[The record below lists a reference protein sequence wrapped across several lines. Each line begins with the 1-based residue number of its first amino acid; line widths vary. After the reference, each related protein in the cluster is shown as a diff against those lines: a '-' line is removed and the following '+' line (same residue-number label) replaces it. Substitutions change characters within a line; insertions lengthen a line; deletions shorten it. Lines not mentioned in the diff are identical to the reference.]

1 MTVHR
6 QINDKLSTARLH
18 SVAILVLTL
27 VVTLVLGVFFASTV
41 SAARIKDIANIEGV
55 RSNQLVGY
63 GLVIGLNGT
72 GDKDDKVTV
81 RSISEMLEKMGLTVK
96 PDDIKADN
104 VASVIVTAKLPAFAR
119 AGSRIDVLV
128 SSIGGADNLQGGT
141 LLFTPLKG
149 ADRRIYAIAQGPV
162 STGGFK
168 VGGNS
173 GGGVQKNHPTVGQVP
188 NGALIERGIKN
199 DFANKSKLVL
209 NLHNPDF
216 TTASR
221 TVAAINRSLAADY
234 AKTPDSG
241 TIEIVVPPEYDGNIV
256 GLVTVVENISVNP
269 DMYAR
274 VVINERTGTVVM
286 GADVRL
292 STIAIAHGSLSIQ
305 IRETTNV
312 SQPTAFSR
320 GGQTVASPESDIM
333 VKEERVPIYVLES
346 GVSIGDVVRALN
358 ALGVT
363 PHDLIAIFQAIKAA
377 GALQAELEII

>member
-1 MTVHR
+1 MTTNR
-6 QINDKLSTARLH
+6 QKIDTIRTSRRYRGFG
-18 SVAILVLTL
+18 LVLALLL
-27 VVTLVLGVFFASTV
+27 VFIFAGSAA
-41 SAARIKDIANIEGV
+41 AARIKDIANIKGV
-55 RSNQLVGY
+55 RTNQLVGY

-141 LLFTPLKG
+141 LLFTPLRG
-149 ADRRIYAIAQGPV
+149 ADRKIYAIAQGPV

-168 VGGNS
+168 VEGSS
-173 GGGVQKNHPTVGQVP
+173 GGGVQKNHPTVGRVAG
-188 NGALIERGIKN
+188 GALIEREIKS
-199 DFANKSKLVL
+199 DFANKTKLVL
-209 NLHNPDF
+209 SLHNPDF

-221 TVAAINRSLAADY
+221 TVAAINRTLAADY

-241 TIEIVVPPEYDGNIV
+241 TVEIDIPPEYDGNMV
-256 GLVTVVENISVNP
+256 GLVTVVENIGVNP

-274 VVINERTGTVVM
+274 VIINERTGTVVM

-305 IRETTNV
+305 IRESTDV
-312 SQPTAFSR
+312 SQPAAFSR
-320 GGQTVASPESDIM
+320 GGQTVASPESDIT
-333 VKEERVPIYVLES
+333 VREQKVPIYVLES

>member
-1 MTVHR
+1 MTAYR
-6 QINDKLSTARLH
+6 QKTDSAGIARRQRGLSLAL
-18 SVAILVLTL
+18 ALLLVF
-27 VVTLVLGVFFASTV
+27 VFSGSG
-41 SAARIKDIANIEGV
+41 SAARIKDIANIKGV

-72 GDKDDKVTV
+72 GDKDDKITV

-168 VGGNS
+168 VGGKS
-173 GGGVQKNHPTVGQVP
+173 GGGVQKNHPTVGRVAG
-188 NGALIERGIKN
+188 GALIEREIKT
-199 DFANKSKLVL
+199 DFANKTKLVL
-209 NLHNPDF
+209 SLHNPDF

-221 TVAAINRSLAADY
+221 TVSAINKTLAAEI
-234 AKTPDSG
+234 ARTPDSG
-241 TIEIVVPPEYDGNIV
+241 TIEVDIPPEYDGNIV
-256 GLVTVVENISVNP
+256 GLVTVVENIGVNP

-305 IRETTNV
+305 IRESTNV
-312 SQPTAFSR
+312 SQPTAFSS
-320 GGQTVASPESDIM
+320 GGQTVAAPESDIM
-333 VKEERVPIYVLES
+333 VKEHRVPIYVLES

-363 PHDLIAIFQAIKAA
+363 PHDLIAIFQAIRAA

>member
-1 MTVHR
+1 MTAYRHKTDTV
-6 QINDKLSTARLH
+6 NTARRKQGLGL
-18 SVAILVLTL
+18 ILALLL
-27 VVTLVLGVFFASTV
+27 VISYAGTV
-41 SAARIKDIANIEGV
+41 SAARIKDIANIKGV
-55 RSNQLVGY
+55 RSNQLAGY

-72 GDKDDKVTV
+72 GDKDDKITV

-149 ADRRIYAIAQGPV
+149 ADRKIYAIAQGPV

-168 VGGNS
+168 VGGKS
-173 GGGVQKNHPTVGQVP
+173 GGGVQKNHPTVGRVAG
-188 NGALIERGIKN
+188 GALIEREIKS
-199 DFANKSKLVL
+199 DFANKTKLVL
-209 NLHNPDF
+209 SLHNPDF

-221 TVAAINRSLAADY
+221 TVAAINKTLAAQL
-234 AKTPDSG
+234 ARTPDSG
-241 TIEIVVPPEYDGNIV
+241 TVEIDIPPEYDGNLV
-256 GLVTVVENISVNP
+256 GLVTVVENVGVNP

-305 IRETTNV
+305 IRESTNV

-320 GGQTVASPESDIM
+320 GGQTVAAPESDIM

>member
-1 MTVHR
+1 MTAYR
-6 QINDKLSTARLH
+6 QVTGRFHAGRLNPA
-18 SVAILVLTL
+18 SILAAAVLLT
-27 VVTLVLGVFFASTV
+27 VFFTGSV
-41 SAARIKDIANIEGV
+41 SAARIKDIVNIKGV

-72 GDKDDKVTV
+72 GDKDARITV
-81 RSISEMLEKMGLTVK
+81 RSISEMLEKMGVTVK
-96 PDDIKADN
+96 PGDIKADN
-104 VASVIVTAKLPAFAR
+104 VASVIVTAKLQAFAR

-128 SSIGGADNLQGGT
+128 SAIGGADNLQGGT

-149 ADRRIYAIAQGPV
+149 ADRKIYAIAQGPV
-162 STGGFK
+162 STGGFT
-168 VGGNS
+168 VGGKS
-173 GGGVQKNHPTVGQVP
+173 GGGVQKNFPTVGRVAG
-188 NGALIERGIKN
+188 GALIEREIPS
-199 DFANKSKLVL
+199 DFSNKTKLVL
-209 NLHNPDF
+209 SLHNPDF

-221 TVAAINRSLAADY
+221 TVAAINRTLAADY

-241 TIEIVVPPEYDGNIV
+241 TIVVDVPPEYDGNIV
-256 GLVTVVENISVNP
+256 GLVTVVENIGVTP

-292 STIAIAHGSLSIQ
+292 STIAIAHGNLSIQ
-305 IRETTNV
+305 IRESSNV

-320 GGQTVASPESDIM
+320 GGQTVVTPESDISVSEGRAPIFV
-333 VKEERVPIYVLES
+333 VKS
-346 GVSIGDVVRALN
+346 GVSIGEVVRALN

-363 PHDLIAIFQAIKAA
+363 PRDLIAIFQAIKAA

>member
-1 MTVHR
+1 MKMGRWNPIPALVCALLLVTFCTG
-6 QINDKLSTARLH
+6 TA
-18 SVAILVLTL
+18 A
-27 VVTLVLGVFFASTV
+27 
-41 SAARIKDIANIEGV
+41 AARIKDIANIEGV
-55 RSNQLVGY
+55 RSNQLLGY
-63 GLVIGLNGT
+63 GLVIGLDGT
-72 GDKDDKVTV
+72 GDKDDRITV
-81 RSISEMLEKMGLTVK
+81 QSISGMLEKMGLTVK
-96 PDDIKADN
+96 PGDIKADN

-149 ADRRIYAIAQGPV
+149 ADGKVYAIAQGPV

-168 VGGNS
+168 VGGKS
-173 GGGVQKNHPTVGQVP
+173 GGGVQKNHPTVGRVAD
-188 NGALIERGIKN
+188 GALIEREVKSNFSSKN
-199 DFANKSKLVL
+199 KLVL

-221 TVAAINRSLAADY
+221 TVAAINKTLAANY
-234 AKTPDSG
+234 ASTPDSG
-241 TIEIVVPPEYDGNIV
+241 TIEIEVPPEYDGNIV
-256 GLVTVVENISVNP
+256 GLVTVVENIGVNP

-305 IRETTNV
+305 IRETANV
-312 SQPTAFSR
+312 SQPAAFSR
-320 GGQTVASPESDIM
+320 GGQTVATPESDIT
-333 VKEERVPIYVLES
+333 VKEARVPIYVLES

>member
-1 MTVHR
+1 MTAHR
-6 QINDKLSTARLH
+6 QTTDFIRKNRLLPAV
-18 SVAILVLTL
+18 SLGIALLL
-27 VVTLVLGVFFASTV
+27 CVVFAGSV
-41 SAARIKDIANIEGV
+41 SAARIKDIANIKGV

-72 GDKDDKVTV
+72 GDKDDKVTL
-81 RSISEMLEKMGLTVK
+81 RSISEMLEKMGLTVN

-149 ADRRIYAIAQGPV
+149 ADRKIYAIAQGPV

-168 VGGNS
+168 VEGSS
-173 GGGVQKNHPTVGQVP
+173 GGGVQKNHPTVGRVAD
-188 NGALIERGIKN
+188 GALIEREIKT
-199 DFANKSKLVL
+199 DFASKSKLVL
-209 NLHNPDF
+209 SLHNPDF

-221 TVAAINRSLAADY
+221 TVAAINKTLAADY

-241 TIEIVVPPEYDGNIV
+241 TIEITVPPEFDGNIV
-256 GLVTVVENISVNP
+256 GLVTVVENIGVNP

-274 VVINERTGTVVM
+274 VIINERTGTVVM

-305 IRETTNV
+305 IRETTSV

-320 GGQTVASPESDIM
+320 GGQTVASPESDIT
-333 VKEERVPIYVLES
+333 VKEARAPIYVLES

>member
-1 MTVHR
+1 MTAYR
-6 QINDKLSTARLH
+6 QKTDTVSTAQRQRGLCL
-18 SVAILVLTL
+18 ALALLLVI
-27 VVTLVLGVFFASTV
+27 VFSGSV
-41 SAARIKDIANIEGV
+41 SAARIKDIANIKGV

-63 GLVIGLNGT
+63 GLVIGLDGT
-72 GDKDDKVTV
+72 GDKDDKITV

-128 SSIGGADNLQGGT
+128 SSIGKADNLQGGT

-149 ADRRIYAIAQGPV
+149 ADRKIYAIAQGPV

-168 VGGNS
+168 VGGKS
-173 GGGVQKNHPTVGQVP
+173 GGGVQKNHPTVGRVAG
-188 NGALIERGIKN
+188 GALIEREIKS
-199 DFANKSKLVL
+199 DFANKTKLVL
-209 NLHNPDF
+209 SLHNPDF

-221 TVAAINRSLAADY
+221 TVAAINKTLAAEI
-234 AKTPDSG
+234 ARTPDSG
-241 TIEIVVPPEYDGNIV
+241 TIEIDIPPEYDGNMV
-256 GLVTVVENISVNP
+256 GLVTVVENIGVNP

-274 VVINERTGTVVM
+274 VIINERTGTVVM

-305 IRETTNV
+305 IRESTDV

-320 GGQTVASPESDIM
+320 GGQTVASPESDIT
-333 VKEERVPIYVLES
+333 VKEQKVPIYVLES
-346 GVSIGDVVRALN
+346 GVSIGDVVRARPN
-358 ALGVT
+358 
-363 PHDLIAIFQAIKAA
+363 PCSR
-377 GALQAELEII
+377 

>member
-1 MTVHR
+1 MTAYRQKTDTVNSVHR
-6 QINDKLSTARLH
+6 QRGLC
-18 SVAILVLTL
+18 LVLTL
-27 VVTLVLGVFFASTV
+27 LLVIVFSGSAA
-41 SAARIKDIANIEGV
+41 AARIKDIANIKGV

-63 GLVIGLNGT
+63 GLVIGLDGT
-72 GDKDDKVTV
+72 GDKDDKITV

-149 ADRRIYAIAQGPV
+149 ADRKIYAIAQGPV

-168 VGGNS
+168 VGGKS
-173 GGGVQKNHPTVGQVP
+173 GGGVQKNHPTVGRVAG
-188 NGALIERGIKN
+188 GALIEREIKS
-199 DFANKSKLVL
+199 DFANKTKLVL
-209 NLHNPDF
+209 SLHNPDF

-221 TVAAINRSLAADY
+221 TMAAINKTLAANF
-234 AKTPDSG
+234 ARTPDSG
-241 TIEIVVPPEYDGNIV
+241 TIEVDIPPEYNGNMV
-256 GLVTVVENISVNP
+256 GLVTVVENIGVNP

-274 VVINERTGTVVM
+274 VIINERTGTVVM

-305 IRETTNV
+305 IRESTDV

-320 GGQTVASPESDIM
+320 GGQTVAAPESDIT
-333 VKEERVPIYVLES
+333 VKEQRVPIYVLES

>member
-1 MTVHR
+1 MTAYRQKTDTVNSVHR
-6 QINDKLSTARLH
+6 QRGLC
-18 SVAILVLTL
+18 LVLTL
-27 VVTLVLGVFFASTV
+27 LLVIVFSGSA
-41 SAARIKDIANIEGV
+41 AARIKDIANIKGV

-63 GLVIGLNGT
+63 GLVIGLDGT
-72 GDKDDKVTV
+72 GDKDDKITV

-141 LLFTPLKG
+141 LLFTPLRG
-149 ADRRIYAIAQGPV
+149 ADRKIYAIAQGPV

-168 VGGNS
+168 VGGKS
-173 GGGVQKNHPTVGQVP
+173 GGGVQKNHPTVGRVAG
-188 NGALIERGIKN
+188 GALIEREIKS
-199 DFANKSKLVL
+199 DFANKTKLVL
-209 NLHNPDF
+209 SLHNPDF

-221 TVAAINRSLAADY
+221 TVAAINKTLAANF
-234 AKTPDSG
+234 ARTPDSG
-241 TIEIVVPPEYDGNIV
+241 TIEVDIPAEYNGNMV
-256 GLVTVVENISVNP
+256 GLVTVVENIGVNP

-274 VVINERTGTVVM
+274 VIINERTGTVVM

-305 IRETTNV
+305 IRESTDV

-320 GGQTVASPESDIM
+320 GGQTVAAPESDIT
-333 VKEERVPIYVLES
+333 VKEQRVPIYVLES

>member
-1 MTVHR
+1 MTAYRHKTDTLNSLHR
-6 QINDKLSTARLH
+6 QRGLCLALGLL
-18 SVAILVLTL
+18 LVI
-27 VVTLVLGVFFASTV
+27 VFSGSAA
-41 SAARIKDIANIEGV
+41 AARIKDIANIKGV

-63 GLVIGLNGT
+63 GLVIGLDGT
-72 GDKDDKVTV
+72 GDKDDKITV

-149 ADRRIYAIAQGPV
+149 ADRKIYAIAQGPV

-168 VGGNS
+168 VGGKS
-173 GGGVQKNHPTVGQVP
+173 GGGVQKNHPTVGRVAG
-188 NGALIERGIKN
+188 GALIEREIKS
-199 DFANKSKLVL
+199 DFANKTKLVL
-209 NLHNPDF
+209 SLHNPDF

-221 TVAAINRSLAADY
+221 TVAAINKTLAANF
-234 AKTPDSG
+234 ARTPDSG
-241 TIEIVVPPEYDGNIV
+241 TIEVDIPPEYDGNMV
-256 GLVTVVENISVNP
+256 GLVTVVENIGVNP

-274 VVINERTGTVVM
+274 VIINERTGTVVM

-305 IRETTNV
+305 IRESTDV

-320 GGQTVASPESDIM
+320 GGQTVAAPESDIM
-333 VKEERVPIYVLES
+333 VKEQRVPIYVLES

>member
-1 MTVHR
+1 MTAYRLKTDTLSIARGHR
-6 QINDKLSTARLH
+6 ALCL
-18 SVAILVLTL
+18 LLTL
-27 VVTLVLGVFFASTV
+27 LLVIVFSSSG
-41 SAARIKDIANIEGV
+41 SAARIKDIANIKGV

-63 GLVIGLNGT
+63 GLVIGLDGT
-72 GDKDDKVTV
+72 GDKDDKITV
-81 RSISEMLEKMGLTVK
+81 RSISEMLERMGLTVE

-119 AGSRIDVLV
+119 AGGRIDVLV

-149 ADRRIYAIAQGPV
+149 ADRKIYAIAQGPV

-168 VGGNS
+168 VGGKS
-173 GGGVQKNHPTVGQVP
+173 GGGVQKNHPIVGRVAG
-188 NGALIERGIKN
+188 GALIEREIKS
-199 DFANKSKLVL
+199 DFANKTKLIL
-209 NLHNPDF
+209 SLHNPDF

-221 TVAAINRSLAADY
+221 TVAAINKTLAAQF
-234 AKTPDSG
+234 ARTPDSG
-241 TIEIVVPPEYDGNIV
+241 TVEIDILPEYDGNIV
-256 GLVTVVENISVNP
+256 GLVTVVENIAVNP

-305 IRETTNV
+305 IRESTNV
-312 SQPTAFSR
+312 SQPTAFSQ
-320 GGQTVASPESDIM
+320 GGQTVAAPESDIM
-333 VKEERVPIYVLES
+333 VKEQRVPIYVLQS

>member
-1 MTVHR
+1 MTVNR
-6 QINDKLSTARLH
+6 QRTDTLEKDRPNSFLYLMAAL
-18 SVAILVLTL
+18 LL
-27 VVTLVLGVFFASTV
+27 VVLFAGSA
-41 SAARIKDIANIEGV
+41 SAARIKDIANIIGV

-72 GDKDDKVTV
+72 GDKDDKITV

-149 ADRRIYAIAQGPV
+149 ADRNIYAIAQGPV

-168 VGGNS
+168 VGGKS
-173 GGGVQKNHPTVGQVP
+173 GGGVQKNHPTVGRVAG
-188 NGALIERGIKN
+188 GATIEREVKS
-199 DFANKSKLVL
+199 DFANKSALVL
-209 NLHNPDF
+209 SLHNPDF

-221 TVAAINRSLAADY
+221 TVAAINKTLAADY

-241 TIEIVVPPEYDGNIV
+241 TIEIAIPPEYDGNIV
-256 GLVTVVENISVNP
+256 GLVTVVENIGVNP

-305 IRETTNV
+305 IRESASV
-312 SQPTAFSR
+312 SQPGAFSQ
-320 GGQTVASPESDIM
+320 GGQTVASPESDIT
-333 VKEERVPIYVLES
+333 VNEKRVPIYVLES

-377 GALQAELEII
+377 GALQAELEVI

>member
-1 MTVHR
+1 MTAYRQKSDTVNSVHR
-6 QINDKLSTARLH
+6 QRGLCLALGLLLAIVLSGSA
-18 SVAILVLTL
+18 A
-27 VVTLVLGVFFASTV
+27 
-41 SAARIKDIANIEGV
+41 AARIKDIANIKGV

-63 GLVIGLNGT
+63 GLVIGLDGT
-72 GDKDDKVTV
+72 GDKDDKITV

-141 LLFTPLKG
+141 LLFTPLRG
-149 ADRRIYAIAQGPV
+149 ADRKIYAIAQGPV

-168 VGGNS
+168 VGGKS
-173 GGGVQKNHPTVGQVP
+173 GGGVQKNHPTVGRVAG
-188 NGALIERGIKN
+188 GALIEREIKS
-199 DFANKSKLVL
+199 DFANKTKLVL
-209 NLHNPDF
+209 SLHNPDF

-221 TVAAINRSLAADY
+221 TVAAINKTLAANF
-234 AKTPDSG
+234 ARTPDSG
-241 TIEIVVPPEYDGNIV
+241 TIEVDIPPEYDGNMV
-256 GLVTVVENISVNP
+256 GLVTVVENIGVNP

-274 VVINERTGTVVM
+274 VIINERTGTVVM

-305 IRETTNV
+305 IRESTDV

-320 GGQTVASPESDIM
+320 GGQTVAAPESDIT
-333 VKEERVPIYVLES
+333 VKEQRVPIYVLES

>member
-1 MTVHR
+1 MTAYRHKTDTV
-6 QINDKLSTARLH
+6 NTARRKQGLGL
-18 SVAILVLTL
+18 ILALLL
-27 VVTLVLGVFFASTV
+27 VISYAGTV
-41 SAARIKDIANIEGV
+41 SAARIKDIANIKGV

-72 GDKDDKVTV
+72 GDKDDKITV

-149 ADRRIYAIAQGPV
+149 ADRKIYAIAQGPV

-168 VGGNS
+168 VGGKS
-173 GGGVQKNHPTVGQVP
+173 GGGVQKNHPTVGRVAG
-188 NGALIERGIKN
+188 GALIEREIKS
-199 DFANKSKLVL
+199 DFANKTKLVL
-209 NLHNPDF
+209 SLHNPDF

-221 TVAAINRSLAADY
+221 TVAAINKTLAAQL
-234 AKTPDSG
+234 ARTPDSG
-241 TIEIVVPPEYDGNIV
+241 TVEIDIPPEYDGNLV
-256 GLVTVVENISVNP
+256 GLVTVVENVGVNP

-305 IRETTNV
+305 IRESTNV

-320 GGQTVASPESDIM
+320 GGQTVAAPESDIM

>member
-6 QINDKLSTARLH
+6 QITDRRNNGRLNP
-18 SVAILVLTL
+18 VLHLIIASLL
-27 VVTLVLGVFFASTV
+27 VVCFADSV
-41 SAARIKDIANIEGV
+41 SAARIKDIANIKGV

-72 GDKDDKVTV
+72 GDKNDKITV
-81 RSISEMLEKMGLTVK
+81 RSISEMLEKLGLTVK

-128 SSIGGADNLQGGT
+128 SSIGGAGNLQGGT

-149 ADRRIYAIAQGPV
+149 ADRNIYAIAQGPV

-168 VGGNS
+168 VGGKS
-173 GGGVQKNHPTVGQVP
+173 GGGVQKNHPTVGRVAG
-188 NGALIERGIKN
+188 GALIEREIKS
-199 DFANKSKLVL
+199 DFSNKSKLVL
-209 NLHNPDF
+209 SLHNPDF

-221 TVAAINRSLAADY
+221 TVAAINNTLAADY
-234 AKTPDSG
+234 ARTPDSG
-241 TIEIVVPPEYDGNIV
+241 TVEIVIPPEYDGNIV
-256 GLVTVVENISVNP
+256 GLVTVVENIGVNP

-305 IRETTNV
+305 IRESASV
-312 SQPTAFSR
+312 SQPGAFSQ
-320 GGQTVASPESDIM
+320 GGQTVVSPESDIT
-333 VKEERVPIYVLES
+333 VKEQSVPIYVLES
-346 GVSIGDVVRALN
+346 GVSIGEVVRALN

-377 GALQAELEII
+377 GALQAELEVI

>member
-1 MTVHR
+1 
-6 QINDKLSTARLH
+6 
-18 SVAILVLTL
+18 
-27 VVTLVLGVFFASTV
+27 
-41 SAARIKDIANIEGV
+41 
-55 RSNQLVGY
+55 
-63 GLVIGLNGT
+63 
-72 GDKDDKVTV
+72 
-81 RSISEMLEKMGLTVK
+81 MLEKMGLTVR

-149 ADRRIYAIAQGPV
+149 ADRKIYAIAQGPV

-168 VGGNS
+168 VGGKS
-173 GGGVQKNHPTVGQVP
+173 GGGVQKNHPTVGRVAG
-188 NGALIERGIKN
+188 GALIEREIKT
-199 DFANKSKLVL
+199 DFANKTKLVL
-209 NLHNPDF
+209 SLHNPDF

-221 TVAAINRSLAADY
+221 TVAAINKTLAASY
-234 AKTPDSG
+234 ATTPDSG
-241 TIEIVVPPEYDGNIV
+241 TIEITIPPEFDGNIV
-256 GLVTVVENISVNP
+256 GLVTVVENIGVNP

-305 IRETTNV
+305 IRESTNV

-320 GGQTVASPESDIM
+320 GGQTVASPESDIT
-333 VKEERVPIYVLES
+333 VREERVPIYVLES

>member
-1 MTVHR
+1 MTAYR
-6 QINDKLSTARLH
+6 QKTDSAGIARRQRGLSLAL
-18 SVAILVLTL
+18 ALLLVF
-27 VVTLVLGVFFASTV
+27 VFSGSG
-41 SAARIKDIANIEGV
+41 SAARIKDIANIKGV

-72 GDKDDKVTV
+72 GDKDDKFTV

-168 VGGNS
+168 VGGKS
-173 GGGVQKNHPTVGQVP
+173 GGGVQKNHPTVGRVAG
-188 NGALIERGIKN
+188 GALIEREIKT
-199 DFANKSKLVL
+199 DFANKTKLVL
-209 NLHNPDF
+209 SLHNPDF

-221 TVAAINRSLAADY
+221 TVSAINKTLAAEI
-234 AKTPDSG
+234 ARTPDSG
-241 TIEIVVPPEYDGNIV
+241 TIEVDIPPEYDGNIV
-256 GLVTVVENISVNP
+256 GLVTVVENIGVNP

-292 STIAIAHGSLSIQ
+292 STIASAHGSLSIQ
-305 IRETTNV
+305 IRESTNV
-312 SQPTAFSR
+312 SQPTAFSS
-320 GGQTVASPESDIM
+320 GGQTVAAPESDIM
-333 VKEERVPIYVLES
+333 VKEHRVPIYVLES

-363 PHDLIAIFQAIKAA
+363 PHDLIAIFQAIRAA

>member
-1 MTVHR
+1 MTAYRQKTDTVNSVHR
-6 QINDKLSTARLH
+6 QRSLCLAL
-18 SVAILVLTL
+18 ALLLVI
-27 VVTLVLGVFFASTV
+27 VFSGSV
-41 SAARIKDIANIEGV
+41 SAARIKDIANIKGV

-63 GLVIGLNGT
+63 GLVIGLDGT
-72 GDKDDKVTV
+72 GDKDDKITV

-141 LLFTPLKG
+141 LLFTPLRG
-149 ADRRIYAIAQGPV
+149 ADRKIYAIAQGPV

-168 VGGNS
+168 VGGKS
-173 GGGVQKNHPTVGQVP
+173 GGGVQKNHPTVGRVAG
-188 NGALIERGIKN
+188 GALIEREIKS
-199 DFANKSKLVL
+199 DFANKTKLVL
-209 NLHNPDF
+209 SLHNPDF

-221 TVAAINRSLAADY
+221 TVAAINKTLAAEF
-234 AKTPDSG
+234 ARTPDSG
-241 TIEIVVPPEYDGNIV
+241 TIEIAIPPEYDGNMV
-256 GLVTVVENISVNP
+256 GLVTVVENIGVNP

-274 VVINERTGTVVM
+274 VIINERTGTVVM

-305 IRETTNV
+305 IRESTDV
-312 SQPTAFSR
+312 SQPAAFSR
-320 GGQTVASPESDIM
+320 GGQTVASPESDIT
-333 VKEERVPIYVLES
+333 VKEQKVPIYVLES

>member
-1 MTVHR
+1 MTAYRQKTDTISIVHLQR
-6 QINDKLSTARLH
+6 GLS
-18 SVAILVLTL
+18 LVLALLL
-27 VVTLVLGVFFASTV
+27 VIVFSGSV
-41 SAARIKDIANIEGV
+41 SAARIKDIANIKGV

-72 GDKDDKVTV
+72 GDKDDKITV

-96 PDDIKADN
+96 PDDIKANN

-149 ADRRIYAIAQGPV
+149 ADRKIYAIAQGPV

-168 VGGNS
+168 VGGKS
-173 GGGVQKNHPTVGQVP
+173 GGGVQKNHPTVGRVAG
-188 NGALIERGIKN
+188 GALIEREIKS
-199 DFANKSKLVL
+199 DFANKTKLIL
-209 NLHNPDF
+209 SLHNPDF

-221 TVAAINRSLAADY
+221 TVAAINKTLAAQF
-234 AKTPDSG
+234 ARTPDSG
-241 TIEIVVPPEYDGNIV
+241 TIEIDIPPEYDGNIV
-256 GLVTVVENISVNP
+256 GLVTVVENIAVNP

-305 IRETTNV
+305 IRESTNV

-320 GGQTVASPESDIM
+320 GGQTVSAPESDIM
-333 VKEERVPIYVLES
+333 VKEQRVPIYVLQS

>member
-1 MTVHR
+1 MTTYRQKTDTKNSSHR
-6 QINDKLSTARLH
+6 QRGLCLALGLL
-18 SVAILVLTL
+18 LVI
-27 VVTLVLGVFFASTV
+27 VFSGSAA
-41 SAARIKDIANIEGV
+41 AARIKDIANIKGV

-63 GLVIGLNGT
+63 GLVIGLDGT
-72 GDKDDKVTV
+72 GDKDDKITV

-141 LLFTPLKG
+141 LLFTPLRG
-149 ADRRIYAIAQGPV
+149 ADRKIYAIAQGPV

-168 VGGNS
+168 VGGKS
-173 GGGVQKNHPTVGQVP
+173 GGGVQKNHPTVGRVAG
-188 NGALIERGIKN
+188 GALIEREIKS
-199 DFANKSKLVL
+199 DFANKTKLVL
-209 NLHNPDF
+209 SLHNPDF

-221 TVAAINRSLAADY
+221 TVAAINKTLAANF
-234 AKTPDSG
+234 ARTPDSG
-241 TIEIVVPPEYDGNIV
+241 TIEVDVPPEYDGNMV
-256 GLVTVVENISVNP
+256 GLVTVVENIGVNP

-274 VVINERTGTVVM
+274 VIINERTGTVVM

-292 STIAIAHGSLSIQ
+292 STIAIANGSLSIQ
-305 IRETTNV
+305 IRESTDV
-312 SQPTAFSR
+312 SQPTAFSS
-320 GGQTVASPESDIM
+320 GGQTVASPESDIT
-333 VKEERVPIYVLES
+333 VKEQKVPIYVLES

>member
-1 MTVHR
+1 MTAYRQKTDTVNSVHR
-6 QINDKLSTARLH
+6 QRGLCLAL
-18 SVAILVLTL
+18 ALLLVI
-27 VVTLVLGVFFASTV
+27 VFSGSV
-41 SAARIKDIANIEGV
+41 SAARIKDIANIKGV

-63 GLVIGLNGT
+63 GLVIGLDGT
-72 GDKDDKVTV
+72 GDKDDKITV

-141 LLFTPLKG
+141 LLFTPLRG
-149 ADRRIYAIAQGPV
+149 ADRKIYAIAQGPV

-168 VGGNS
+168 VGGKS
-173 GGGVQKNHPTVGQVP
+173 GGGVQKNHPTVGRVAG
-188 NGALIERGIKN
+188 GALIEREIKS
-199 DFANKSKLVL
+199 DFANKTKLVL
-209 NLHNPDF
+209 SLHNPDF

-221 TVAAINRSLAADY
+221 TVAAINKTLAAEF
-234 AKTPDSG
+234 ARTPDSG
-241 TIEIVVPPEYDGNIV
+241 TIEIAIPPEYDGNMV
-256 GLVTVVENISVNP
+256 GLVTVVENIGVNP

-274 VVINERTGTVVM
+274 VIINERTGTVVM

-305 IRETTNV
+305 IRESTDV
-312 SQPTAFSR
+312 SQPAAFSR
-320 GGQTVASPESDIM
+320 GGQTVASPESDIT
-333 VKEERVPIYVLES
+333 VKEQKVPIYVLES